1 MRISYWSSD
10 VCSSDLGVDD
20 LLTRGHGVVKLPAN
34 FNAAFEYDRP
44 RKGNWAY
51 DFEVDAVSGGLAGN
65 DKIGYAIEFEPTY
78 FVSDALSLNAGF
90 YADRSPDWLV
100 WQHYNLIGSF
110 EGREW
115 RSEEHTSELQSLMRI
130 SYAVFC

>member
-1 MRISYWSSD
+1 MIRRPPRS
-10 VCSSDLGVDD
+10 
-20 LLTRGHGVVKLPAN
+20 TRTDTLFPYTTL
-34 FNAAFEYDRP
+34 FRSEYDRP

-100 WQHYNLIGSF
+100 WQHDNLIGSF

-115 RSEEHTSELQSLMRI
+115 HFNAGLEIGRESCRERVSKN
-130 SYAVFC
+130 V

>member
-1 MRISYWSSD
+1 MRISDWSSD
-10 VCSSDLGVDD
+10 VCSSDLVNSSGVDD
-20 LLTRGHGVVKLPAN
+20 LLTRGHGVLKLPSN
-34 FNAAFEYDRP
+34 VNAAFEYDRP

-51 DFEVDAVSGGLAGN
+51 DFELDAVSGGLAGN

-100 WQHYNLIGSF
+100 WQHDNLIGSF

-115 RSEEHTSELQSLMRI
+115 HFKAGLD
-130 SYAVFC
+130 